1 MPCVYAR
8 VFFGGGGDKWELAKD
23 KYKAKLRNGEMGFIN
38 PLHANQDGQKYEE
51 VWNKM
56 YLIIVFGCLMT
67 NI

>member
-1 MPCVYAR
+1 MH
-8 VFFGGGGDKWELAKD
+8 VFFWGGGEGDKWELAKD

-51 VWNKM
+51 VWNKV
-56 YLIIVFGCLMT
+56 YLIIMFGCLMT